1 MDGAPVSD
9 VAGIHLVQGL
19 ELVGTPR
26 RSAVARLDAEG
37 RLTALELAATD
48 EEIAALLD
56 GADVAAVAVDA
67 PLHVPNAT
75 GRRDAE
81 AVLAW
86 CDVAAFPSSR
96 TRLERVHGGVRGEA
110 LGPLLEAPG
119 RAVLEALPD
128 QVLRQIAWERDHP
141 AGAPPI
147 DLGVYRA
154 AWIGVRAPVYR
165 PKGTGRA
172 RPDGTLAAWRLLDG
186 ALDLGGWV
194 PAPPADDWAAIADA
208 ARVDAICCAY
218 AALRAVQGRAA
229 SIDVGGG
236 RQLALPADANLAAR
250 VALTLERLRGEGAI
264 AI

>member
-1 MDGAPVSD
+1 MSD
-9 VAGIHLVQGL
+9 VAGIHLLQVL
-19 ELVGTPR
+19 ELVDTPR
-26 RSAVARLDAEG
+26 RSAVARVDREG
-37 RLTALELAATD
+37 RLTALDLASAD
-48 EEIAALLD
+48 AGIAALVA
-56 GADVAAVAVDA
+56 GADVDAVAVDA

-96 TRLERVHGGVRGEA
+96 RRLEQVHGGVRGEA
-110 LGPLLEAPG
+110 LAPLLAAPG

-141 AGAPPI
+141 AGSPAI
-147 DLGVYRA
+147 DLGDYRA

-186 ALDLGGWV
+186 VLDLGGWA

-218 AALRAVQGRAA
+218 AALRHVQGSAVA
-229 SIDVGGG
+229 IATGGPP
-236 RQLALPADANLAAR
+236 LTIPADANLAAR
-250 VALTLERLRGEGAI
+250 VGATLERLRGEGALRI
-264 AI
+264 

>member
-1 MDGAPVSD
+1 MSE
-9 VAGIHLVQGL
+9 VAGIHLLQGL

-26 RSAVARLDAEG
+26 RSAVARLDREG
-37 RLTALELAATD
+37 RLTALDLASDDAA
-48 EEIAALLD
+48 IAALLD
-56 GADVAAVAVDA
+56 GADVEAVAVDA

-75 GRRDAE
+75 GRRDVE

-96 TRLERVHGGVRGEA
+96 RRLEQVHGGVRGEA
-110 LGPLLEAPG
+110 LAPLLGGPG

-141 AGAPPI
+141 AGAPAI
-147 DLGVYRA
+147 DLLDYRT
-154 AWIGVRAPVYR
+154 AWVGVRAPVHR

-172 RPDGTLAAWRLLDG
+172 RPDGVLAAWRLLDG
-186 ALDLGGWV
+186 ALDLGGWT

-218 AALRAVQGRAA
+218 AALRHVRGSAA

-236 RQLALPADANLAAR
+236 RQLTLPADANLTAR
-250 VALTLERLRGEGAI
+250 VGLTLERLRGEGAI
-264 AI
+264 GI

>member
-1 MDGAPVSD
+1 MSD
-9 VAGIHLVQGL
+9 VAGIHLLQGL
-19 ELVGTPR
+19 ELVDTPR
-26 RSAVARLDAEG
+26 RSAVARLDPEG
-37 RLTALELAATD
+37 RLTALDLASPD
-48 EEIAALLD
+48 DEIAALVGD
-56 GADVAAVAVDA
+56 AGVRAVAVDA

-96 TRLERVHGGVRGEA
+96 RRLEQVHGGVRGEA
-110 LGPLLEAPG
+110 LAPRLEAPG

-141 AGAPPI
+141 PGAPAI
-147 DLGVYRA
+147 DLLDYRT
-154 AWIGVRAPVYR
+154 AWIGVRAPVFR

-186 ALDLGGWV
+186 VVDLGGWA

-218 AALRAVQGRAA
+218 AALRTVRGSAV
-229 SIDVGGG
+229 SIETGGG
-236 RQLALPADANLAAR
+236 SRLTLPADGNLASR
-250 VALTLERLRGEGAI
+250 VAMTLERLRGEGAI
-264 AI
+264 RI

>member
-1 MDGAPVSD
+1 VTQ
-9 VAGIHLVQGL
+9 VAGIHLLQGL
-19 ELVGTPR
+19 ELVATPR
-26 RSAVARLDAEG
+26 RSAVARIDLEG
-37 RLTALELAATD
+37 RLTALELAVDDAA
-48 EEIAALLD
+48 IAALAA
-56 GADVAAVAVDA
+56 GPDVVAVAVDA

-75 GRRDAE
+75 GRRDVE

-96 TRLERVHGGVRGEA
+96 RRLEQVHGGVRGEA
-110 LGPLLEAPG
+110 LAPMLAAPG

-141 AGAPPI
+141 PGAPPI
-147 DLGVYRA
+147 DLLDYRT

-186 ALDLGGWV
+186 VLDLGGRV
-194 PAPPADDWAAIADA
+194 PGPPADDWAAIADA

-218 AALRAVQGRAA
+218 AALRHVRGAAVTVEADGSR
-229 SIDVGGG
+229 VT
-236 RQLALPADANLAAR
+236 LPADANLAAR
-250 VALTLERLRGEGAI
+250 VAATVERLRGEGAI
-264 AI
+264 GS